1 METIKRKTLVLNY
14 NTKYA
19 EYFGWEDGIGWCT
32 AASPIHL
39 FMEEI
44 DWDIIKKKW
53 PEASFNNIEL
63 ITVEIKAI

>member
-1 METIKRKTLVLNY
+1 
-14 NTKYA
+14 
-19 EYFGWEDGIGWCT
+19 
-32 AASPIHL
+32 
-39 FMEEI
+39 MEEI